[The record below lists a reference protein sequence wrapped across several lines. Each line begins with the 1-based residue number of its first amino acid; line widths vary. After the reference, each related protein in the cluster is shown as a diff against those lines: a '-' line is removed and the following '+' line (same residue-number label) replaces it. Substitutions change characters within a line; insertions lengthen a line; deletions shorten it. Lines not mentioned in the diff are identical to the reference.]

1 MGNLRGAG
9 EDPTVCVSIFILGCE
24 LQTPNSLNWTLFM
37 YVLIYLLKISLEIQI
52 NVLTHVSFKISLTV
66 IYIIT
71 VRQTEN
77 LG

>member
-1 MGNLRGAG
+1 
-9 EDPTVCVSIFILGCE
+9 
-24 LQTPNSLNWTLFM
+24 M

>member
-1 MGNLRGAG
+1 
-9 EDPTVCVSIFILGCE
+9 
-24 LQTPNSLNWTLFM
+24 M

-66 IYIIT
+66 IYIIP